1 MFPSTGILILWT
13 SVHCPQG
20 HWIHR
25 KLPVDPD
32 ESVSIDKTYCSAVHN
47 TNEIEKSDKGVDN
60 VAFTSG
66 EEKGIYQIA
75 LFLVTLVSIVTI
87 LHMFIILP

>member
-13 SVHCPQG
+13 ADDCPQG

-32 ESVSIDKTYCSAVHN
+32 ESVPIDKTSNIAYCSAVYN
-47 TNEIEKSDKGVDN
+47 TNETEKSDKGVVN
-60 VAFTSG
+60 VAFIFG
-66 EEKGIYQIA
+66 DGKGIYEIA
-75 LFLVTLVSIVTI
+75 LFL
-87 LHMFIILP
+87 